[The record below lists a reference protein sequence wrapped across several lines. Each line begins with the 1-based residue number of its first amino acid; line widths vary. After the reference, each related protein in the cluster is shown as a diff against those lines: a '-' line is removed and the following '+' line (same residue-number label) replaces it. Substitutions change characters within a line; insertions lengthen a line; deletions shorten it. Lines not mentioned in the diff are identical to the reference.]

1 MAMDGI
7 NIESIRELN
16 KLKIYA
22 YNVGTPASGG
32 SLTEI
37 NGTSTNILGENG
49 CLYLTSPIG
58 EFTAGVQV
66 GSLMEQFANWVN
78 GSAFGSKVFGS
89 VVSKVIQQQT
99 DSSLAFNFDYNYQF
113 TGTPQFTK
121 KFNCELVTRNDFY
134 EDVAQPLWRLL
145 EWLVPDES
153 VKLADTTNMVE
164 FGRMIETNTDRDGK
178 KLFEREW
185 VSDFAKFLWETSN
198 EYFGGMT
205 FFQIPKQFKQDAR
218 LRICIGDWIVL
229 ENIILDSV
237 TFDLPYLMYEGGLF
251 DRVGLSLNVKGTRNT
266 SIKTY
271 DWLKNLAYQRRV
283 GELLQ
288 GGMMQTQTQ
297 TLNQKFKPTVK
308 QR

>member
-1 MAMDGI
+1 MANNGI
-7 NIESIRELN
+7 NIDSIRELN
-16 KLKIYA
+16 KLRIYA
-22 YNVGTPASGG
+22 YNVSTPASGG
-32 SLTEI
+32 SLTEVL
-37 NGTSTNILGENG
+37 GSTTNILGKDG
-49 CLYLTSPIG
+49 GLYLTQSVG

-78 GSAFGSKVFGS
+78 SSAFGSKAFGS

-145 EWLVPDES
+145 EWLVPNET
-153 VKLADTTNMVE
+153 VKLADTADMVE
-164 FGRMIETNTDRDGK
+164 LGRMIENNTDRDGK

-185 VSDFAKFLWETSN
+185 VSDIAKFLWETSN
-198 EYFGGMT
+198 EYIGGMT

-218 LRICIGDWIVL
+218 LRICIGNWIVL

-237 TFDLPYLMYEGGLF
+237 TFDLPYLMYADGLF
-251 DRVGLSLNVKGTRNT
+251 DRVGLTLSLKGTRNT

-271 DWLKNLAYQRRV
+271 DWVRDIAFRNPNKAAV
-283 GELLQ
+283 DGIKPES
-288 GGMMQTQTQ
+288 
-297 TLNQKFKPTVK
+297 TLNAMFKPK
-308 QR
+308 